1 MMLIGNKRLQ
11 RFDQNQNLIKYFNV
25 IKNYL

>member
-1 MMLIGNKRLQ
+1 MMLIGNKRLK
-11 RFDQNQNLIKYFNV
+11 RFNYNLNLIKYFNL